1 MSGIPLIKRPLR
13 MEHRH
18 QSAPLV
24 SHSVALKP
32 KDLDQASLSANSGMR
47 TGWPERESATDMS
60 ALIPLMLDSTLC
72 SEIAG

>member
-13 MEHRH
+13 MVHRH
-18 QSAPLV
+18 QRGT
-24 SHSVALKP
+24 HSVALKP
-32 KDLDQASLSANSGMR
+32 KDPDQASLSANSGMR
-47 TGWPERESATDMS
+47 TGWPERESAMDMS